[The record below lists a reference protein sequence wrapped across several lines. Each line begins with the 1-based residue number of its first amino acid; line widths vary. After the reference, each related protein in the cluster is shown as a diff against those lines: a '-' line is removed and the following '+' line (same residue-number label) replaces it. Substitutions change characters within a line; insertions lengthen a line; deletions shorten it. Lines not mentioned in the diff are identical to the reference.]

1 MDQHI
6 KSNIWRAHGFIL
18 IGSDSRRAFCKLQN
32 CSGCLEYVDRRC
44 VMTYL
49 SEETRWSLYL
59 GFDTELLE
67 SSPARRKMHSHP
79 NYCISGHRYT
89 LCRLPITTLNRGY
102 TLTEPLKCLLLL
114 PTAYSL
120 LQTTPSQ
127 SCSLQANH
135 TGTSRYG
142 ASESWA
148 WALDYVV
155 LFSCCQSWTK
165 MQEAHWNTL
174 LLYAWFQF

>member
-1 MDQHI
+1 
-6 KSNIWRAHGFIL
+6 
-18 IGSDSRRAFCKLQN
+18 
-32 CSGCLEYVDRRC
+32 
-44 VMTYL
+44 MTYL
-49 SEETRWSLYL
+49 WEEKQRSLYL

-67 SSPARRKMHSHP
+67 SSPARRKMHSHS
-79 NYCISGHRYT
+79 NYFISENRYT
-89 LCRLPITTLNRGY
+89 LRCLPTTTLKRGY
-102 TLTEPLKCLLLL
+102 TLTETLKFLLL
-114 PTAYSL
+114 PISYSL

-127 SCSLQANH
+127 SCSVQANH

-142 ASESWA
+142 ASESWV

-165 MQEAHWNTL
+165 MQEVHWNTL